1 MFLALY
7 FATEETPEVAVND
20 NEPALESGWYR
31 LALERLADSKRRWND
46 AHTAALRGEPVR

>member
-20 NEPALESGWYR
+20 NREPFAGSWYAQALAS
-31 LALERLADSKRRWND
+31 LADSNREWNT
-46 AHTAALRGEPVR
+46 AHAAALAGGPLG